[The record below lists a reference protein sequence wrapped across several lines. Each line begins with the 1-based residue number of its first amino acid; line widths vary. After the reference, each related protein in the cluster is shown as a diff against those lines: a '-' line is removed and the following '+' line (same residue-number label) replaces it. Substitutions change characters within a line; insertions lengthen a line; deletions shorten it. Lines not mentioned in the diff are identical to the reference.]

1 MDNILPNSGTYKVNA
16 RVNDI
21 SMDDCSIIGIKDDIQ
36 PYFEEEVS
44 DDPDV
49 TGLMIYLKNSRGEI
63 AGWKVIYTLAAGT
76 GTGSGSAQNGNN
88 STNGN
93 TSTQQQN
100 QNGSQT
106 ETQNN
111 VQGSAPVSTPNDAIE
126 SDGETEEES
135 STEEEIALLPE
146 NADDTELTENADD
159 PEEEISEPPRQS
171 TAQYKN
177 GDEFIITVDSLDD
190 DLPFFPI
197 PDDLPNGWYVLV
209 SNVMSGRDILQKTEK
224 SFYFLA
230 DAVFSFESI
239 QAHLPGT
246 AENSQLIPN
255 GTVIMLEAILKYDRQ
270 LSPYV
275 VWYSG
280 KKKVAEGNFSEGFG
294 NLLWTVPEQNGFF
307 SLHAE
312 IFPVEPRQGM
322 TGYTNDI
329 SLLVSSKAPYLHLV
343 PEDVPAL
350 IHWYTFEGALEDS
363 KAKTSEEYAIKSAGK
378 NTAQWM
384 PANGIFGLVTGS
396 DNAFT
401 LPGVSISDSETNT
414 WQVLFRFKPLING
427 KIFAVQFKNSDVV
440 LNLSKENNKL
450 ILSLVSSSETVSES
464 FILPEPNALTTADI
478 VFSVL
483 PQEIT
488 AKLNIHSAAENLSNK
503 NLLSSKQISLEAKL
517 DGEYTITLGYQPIV
531 NTANI
536 NQNNTAA
543 QRPTFTAFWDEL
555 ALFSMPLVEV
565 ETETV
570 DETEEQEI
578 PQVEA
583 EELSESGDESA
594 V

>member
-1 MDNILPNSGTYKVNA
+1 MGMCFQNVCKTTFFLTAVIFLGGCGAMDTFLPNSGTYKVNT

-21 SMDDCSIIGIKDDIQ
+21 SLDDCSIIGIKDNIQ
-36 PYFEEEVS
+36 PYFEEDVS

-49 TGLMIYLKNSRGEI
+49 TGLMVYLKNSNGEV
-63 AGWKVIYTLAAGT
+63 AGWKVIYTLAAEAGT
-76 GTGSGSAQNGNN
+76 GGGS
-88 STNGN
+88 T
-93 TSTQQQN
+93 QN
-100 QNGSQT
+100 QNDSRT
-106 ETQNN
+106 ENQNN
-111 VQGSAPVSTPNDAIE
+111 DQGSTPNE
-126 SDGETEEES
+126 VVENNGETEEDAI
-135 STEEEIALLPE
+135 EEETARQPD
-146 NADDTELTENADD
+146 NTETAGD
-159 PEEEISEPPRQS
+159 PEEEISEPQRQS
-171 TAQYKN
+171 TAKYKN
-177 GDEFIITVDSLDD
+177 GDELIITVKSLDD
-190 DLPFFPI
+190 DFPFFPV
-197 PDDLPNGWYVLV
+197 PDDLPNGWYTLV
-209 SNVMSGRDILQKTEK
+209 SNVMSGIDVLQKTEK

-230 DAVFSFESI
+230 DSVFSFDNI

-255 GTVIMLEAILKYDRQ
+255 GTVVMLEAMLKYDRR
-270 LSPYV
+270 LTPYV

-294 NLLWTVPEQNGFF
+294 NLLWAVPEQNGFF

-329 SLLVSSKAPYLHLV
+329 SLLVSSKAPYIHLV

-350 IHWYTFEGALEDS
+350 IHWYTFEGGLEDS
-363 KAKTSEEYAIKSAGK
+363 KSKVSEELFIKPVGK

-384 PANGIFGLVTGS
+384 PASGIFGLVTGS

-414 WQVLFRFKPLING
+414 WQILFRFKPLING
-427 KIFAVQFKNSDVV
+427 KIFTVHFKNSDVA
-440 LNLSKENNKL
+440 LNLSKEGSSL
-450 ILSLVSSSETVSES
+450 ILTLVSSSETVSEPL
-464 FILPEPNALTTADI
+464 ILPEPNALTTADI

-488 AKLNIHSAAENLSNK
+488 AKLNIHSAVENLTGK

-517 DGEYTITLGYQPIV
+517 DGEYTITLGYQPVI
-531 NTANI
+531 NAANI
-536 NQNNTAA
+536 NQSNTPA
-543 QRPTFTAFWDEL
+543 QKPTFTAFWDEL
-555 ALFSMPLVEV
+555 ALFSMPPVEV

-578 PQVEA
+578 PQIEA
-583 EELSESGDESA
+583 EEQPESGDESA